1 MAAPTNELLL
11 AREHRRMLQETERL
25 NRENE
30 ERLRRETYLSPAART
45 ALQRARATEED
56 ISRSSA
62 VIRARATEEDISR
75 SPAVIRARATEEDIS
90 RSPAGIRVREPA
102 QAARIAAIAR
112 TARRRVAEQNG
123 PITSRNNAGR
133 IIKSTSRKRNFKKY
147 HKGTPKKENSKN
159 KKRRLST
166 SKSTRKS

>member
-1 MAAPTNELLL
+1 MNFLL

-45 ALQRARATEED
+45 ALQRARAT
-56 ISRSSA
+56 A
-62 VIRARATEEDISR
+62 EDISR
-75 SPAVIRARATEEDIS
+75 SPTVIRAREA
-90 RSPAGIRVREPA
+90 A
-102 QAARIAAIAR
+102 QAARIAAIDRA
-112 TARRRVAEQNG
+112 ARRRVAEQNG
-123 PITSRNNAGR
+123 PITLRNNAGR

-147 HKGTPKKENSKN
+147 HKGTPKKDNSKN

>member
-1 MAAPTNELLL
+1 
-11 AREHRRMLQETERL
+11 MLQETERL

-45 ALQRARATEED
+45 ALQRARAT
-56 ISRSSA
+56 
-62 VIRARATEEDISR
+62 VEDISR
-75 SPAVIRARATEEDIS
+75 SPAVIRAREA
-90 RSPAGIRVREPA
+90 A
-102 QAARIAAIAR
+102 QAARIAAIDRADR
-112 TARRRVAEQNG
+112 QRVVEQNG
-123 PITSRNNAGR
+123 TRTRNNAGR

-147 HKGTPKKENSKN
+147 HKGTPKKDNSKN

>member
-1 MAAPTNELLL
+1 MNFLL

-45 ALQRARATEED
+45 ALQRARAT
-56 ISRSSA
+56 A
-62 VIRARATEEDISR
+62 EDISR
-75 SPAVIRARATEEDIS
+75 SPAVIRAREA
-90 RSPAGIRVREPA
+90 A
-102 QAARIAAIAR
+102 QAARIAAIDRADR
-112 TARRRVAEQNG
+112 QRVVEQNG
-123 PITSRNNAGR
+123 TRTRNNAGR

-147 HKGTPKKENSKN
+147 HKGTPKKDNSKN